1 MDNLNFVLRDT
12 TSFNQSCRR
21 NLRVSY
27 IQINEPIQ
35 PPLKNPKKS
44 IQIQNAPSPVGS
56 YSQAVLSGDILY
68 ISGQISINPY
78 TSELNLGTIESQ
90 TKQVM
95 DNIVALLDAANLTTK
110 NLVKCSIF
118 LTNMNDFTAVDKI
131 YASYFKENF
140 PARETVQVSAL
151 PKGVNV
157 EISAI
162 ATLNI

>member
-1 MDNLNFVLRDT
+1 MKKT
-12 TSFNQSCRR
+12 
-21 NLRVSY
+21 
-27 IQINEPIQ
+27 IQI
-35 PPLKNPKKS
+35 K
-44 IQIQNAPSPVGS
+44 NAPSPVGS
-56 YSQAVLSGDILY
+56 YSQAILVDNTLY
-68 ISGQISINPY
+68 ISGQIAIDPFSG
-78 TSELNLGTIESQ
+78 ELNLGTIESQ
-90 TKQVM
+90 TKLVM
-95 DNIVALLDAANLTTK
+95 DNIVALLDAANLTTL